1 MTTRDPRSVRRTALR
16 RTALRRTAVLG
27 AALAAGALGA
37 GLSTTAQEPEGDEPV
52 VERQVHRVVVAP
64 PGGEGEGKK
73 VRVIL
78 RKGDG
83 EPEVRELVVPSESH
97 FEALGRH
104 VAPPMV
110 WFGDG
115 PRGFLGVE
123 LTMLTP
129 ELRSHFGASEEA
141 GVLVGRVE
149 PESPADRA
157 GVRVGDVITHVDGEP
172 VGSTFD
178 VVRAVGGKKAG
189 EIVAIELVRD
199 GRVETLSAAVAEREV
214 PRIDV
219 GPLVRRFA
227 VEGDE
232 EFEVDLEA
240 LTENMERLDEYFAG
254 PEWKAQ
260 VERLEG
266 LGTELEKRLEGL
278 EVELELLEQELERN
292 EEVLEENEEE
302 LERNEEVLEGVG
314 PSGAV

>member
-1 MTTRDPRSVRRTALR
+1 MTPRDPRSVRRTAVR
-16 RTALRRTAVLG
+16 RTAVHRTAVLG
-27 AALAAGALGA
+27 AALAAGALVA

-83 EPEVRELVVPSESH
+83 EPEVRELVVPSGSH
-97 FEALGRH
+97 FEALRRH

-278 EVELELLEQELERN
+278 EVELELLEQELGELDVRV
-292 EEVLEENEEE
+292 EVIDEEE
-302 LERNEEVLEGVG
+302 GE
-314 PSGAV
+314 SQ